1 MWTATGR
8 NTHVLGRRTAIGP
21 NGSFGK
27 FNMFGAHSGRDR
39 SSVPD
44 QFRPGPIFRF
54 FKRRQVLATTAA
66 ARPTELLTAS
76 ALSTCGRDI
85 SSRHIRRPGGR
96 GAIEHSRT
104 LTAKPYIN
112 LTFRCLFGSQVLGG
126 VSCFWALCKNGL
138 QMAVAKNM
146 NHAYFSVTYSS
157 FLAAWRGVAG
167 SRYNTSTNTNN
178 QHPHPQAC
186 M

>member
-1 MWTATGR
+1 MWIATR
-8 NTHVLGRRTAIGP
+8 IITHVLGWSTAVGT
-21 NGSFGK
+21 NDTFGK
-27 FNMFGAHSGRDR
+27 FNMFGAISGRDR

-44 QFRPGPIFRF
+44 QFRPGPIFRS
-54 FKRRQVLATTAA
+54 FKRRQVLAPTAA
-66 ARPTELLTAS
+66 ARATELLTAS

-112 LTFRCLFGSQVLGG
+112 LTFRCLFGSQVLSG

-146 NHAYFSVTYSS
+146 NHAYVQSYIAIASCTARRHRPAPSAAQLWQSV
-157 FLAAWRGVAG
+157 A
-167 SRYNTSTNTNN
+167 
-178 QHPHPQAC
+178 HI
-186 M
+186 